1 MRKESSC
8 HNYFSVNIWGFT
20 ECFVLNL
27 QFNSVCDQEN
37 ALYDFSHYM
46 LMEMCPMAQ
55 YMAYLTE
62 FQAHLKRTFISKWF
76 GGVYQ
81 LDKGG

>member
-1 MRKESSC
+1 
-8 HNYFSVNIWGFT
+8 
-20 ECFVLNL
+20 
-27 QFNSVCDQEN
+27 
-37 ALYDFSHYM
+37 
-46 LMEMCPMAQ
+46 MEMCPMAQ